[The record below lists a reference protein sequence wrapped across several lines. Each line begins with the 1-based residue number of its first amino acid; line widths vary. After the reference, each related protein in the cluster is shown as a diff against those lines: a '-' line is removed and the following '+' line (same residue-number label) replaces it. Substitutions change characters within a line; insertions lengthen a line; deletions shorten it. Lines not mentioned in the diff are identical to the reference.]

1 MRPAMSFALTFSAS
15 TSFFT
20 LDTSPLRQASKRS
33 LKAPYEPPPPPLLLL
48 LLAASPLPESGVEPG
63 LDPLPSVVVGELAL
77 LLVLLLLLAERARAG
92 EAVGDEGA
100 ASPSAWLSNAAL
112 RESEVALSVG
122 AAGQPGGVA
131 GREEPRGGEES
142 GEFGCCC

>member
-1 MRPAMSFALTFSAS
+1 MRPAMSFALTFSVS

-33 LKAPYEPPPPPLLLL
+33 LKAPYEPPPLLL

-112 RESEVALSVG
+112 RESEVASSVG